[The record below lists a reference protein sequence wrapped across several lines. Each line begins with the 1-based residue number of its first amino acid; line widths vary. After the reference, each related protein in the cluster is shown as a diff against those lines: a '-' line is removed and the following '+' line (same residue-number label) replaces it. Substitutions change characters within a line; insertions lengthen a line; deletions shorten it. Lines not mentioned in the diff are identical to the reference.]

1 MRISDWSSDVCS
13 SDIYDWPF
21 LQIRPFKDLEAGEK
35 YYDFP
40 TVDLEQIENVV
51 CYYNGLPHQ
60 VMRGIRSEDYAA
72 YDSAAGERVDPV
84 LRWDVQFTGTTDQ
97 IEVWPIPASNGM
109 RLQVFGKKVLAPL
122 IEDDDRADLDDQLI
136 VLNAAVHL
144 LDGKETQQAA
154 QIGRA

>member
-1 MRISDWSSDVCS
+1 MLKAEIGASTLVSVGVDALPEHKQAIVRTQALLYDE
-13 SDIYDWPF
+13 YDWPF

-97 IEVWPIPASNGM
+97 IEVRRIPAST
-109 RLQVFGKKVLAPL
+109 GK
-122 IEDDDRADLDDQLI
+122 
-136 VLNAAVHL
+136 
-144 LDGKETQQAA
+144 
-154 QIGRA
+154 IGRPPGRESGCQNV

>member
-1 MRISDWSSDVCS
+1 MKCFFCFTQKTAYEMRISDWSSDVCS
-13 SDIYDWPF
+13 SD
-21 LQIRPFKDLEAGEK
+21 L
-35 YYDFP
+35 
-40 TVDLEQIENVV
+40 
-51 CYYNGLPHQ
+51 Q

-122 IEDDDRADLDDQLI
+122 IEDDDRDRQR
-136 VLNAAVHL
+136 V
-144 LDGKETQQAA
+144 G
-154 QIGRA
+154 

>member
-84 LRWDVQFTGTTDQ
+84 SRWDVQFTGTTDQ

-109 RLQVFGKKVLAPL
+109 RLQLRSEEHTSELQSLMRIPYAVCCLKKKINYQTPAT
-122 IEDDDRADLDDQLI
+122 
-136 VLNAAVHL
+136 N
-144 LDGKETQQAA
+144 
-154 QIGRA
+154 